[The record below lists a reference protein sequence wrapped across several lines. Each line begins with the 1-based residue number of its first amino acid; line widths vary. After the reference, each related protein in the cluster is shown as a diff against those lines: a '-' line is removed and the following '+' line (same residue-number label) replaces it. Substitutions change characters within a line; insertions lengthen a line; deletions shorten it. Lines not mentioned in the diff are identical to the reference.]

1 MTTRSTP
8 LAANALRL
16 AVLSAL
22 AVAAH
27 GFASDGHVLNVDA
40 ATHGLDDQ
48 DAGPRPDAVRWVTCA
63 DEGELCECPGES
75 AARMIRFGAPGG
87 DRAWDYARVPEG
99 SDAILL
105 CDALSFMHRDPAPG
119 AAKVCQ
125 CAHFPSEAVAVAAS
139 PPTPPSPDAPPPY
152 PVVDVPLENAVAPL
166 PWSLDDDDDD
176 DDRGTIA
183 DDATDDVELPPPV
196 EAAVDDEE
204 TFVAP
209 ADFNPNEYAW
219 SKCAAEGERCAC
231 GSDTALVRFGST
243 GEEMYYAMN
252 SSWFRAHPEVRRFD
266 YKYLRDGAVACDAA
280 SFAGSDPF
288 PEHEKVCQCATDGP
302 PNDVAAADSD
312 AADAPEASVSS
323 GEEAWTRLDA
333 VARAGESA
341 SRIPAAAASSAVS
354 SAVPSLHA
362 RETSVDAALASVD
375 RAPVPD
381 PLFAPGADGLDPE
394 AMEWA
399 FCAEEGKP
407 CACSGAAVRYGST
420 GDASMFADALRWFRA
435 HPEVRRWAYVRV
447 GEFRGD
453 GDAKGPEGTTLACG
467 AALAGGADPFP
478 RRRKICQCGTRLGR
492 DDSDA
497 AGRDVARLGK
507 FNEGAFNEGGDSRA
521 GAGGGASSTRVA
533 AATTATAATAA
544 TAGVV
549 VVVAAAA
556 ARERARRR
564 REAAHAERAVL
575 CARGRNQYAFYGDE
589 AA

>member
-166 PWSLDDDDDD
+166 PWSLDDDDD

-453 GDAKGPEGTTLACG
+453 GDAKGSEGTTLACG

-492 DDSDA
+492 DDSDV

-507 FNEGAFNEGGDSRA
+507 FNEGARGEDSRA
-521 GAGGGASSTRVA
+521 GAGGRAARTRVA
-533 AATTATAATAA
+533 AATAA

-549 VVVAAAA
+549 VVVVVVA